1 MSRHAA
7 SRSTPLITSAC
18 YVRHAVS
25 EPQACARFV
34 SDIFGLQ
41 QVANH
46 DDELDFRSDDR
57 FRTVSLSRDQRDGT
71 SIGIEVWDDAA
82 LQDIGERLRAQDFAV
97 RPASPDECRRRYVQ
111 SALLADDA
119 SGNRIDL
126 VTRPTRSGRRYFPP
140 RDAGIVE
147 FQGVGLRSTDHVRD
161 LAFWRLLGAEVT
173 DWVGDIAYLGI
184 DHLHHRIALYPSR
197 RNGLLY
203 AAFEVE
209 ALDQIMQN
217 SYFMQDNQVR
227 IVQGPGRQSASHQ
240 IFLHV
245 EGPDGLIL
253 SYVNGMAEIG
263 DKPRPARQFPLNATS
278 LCNWGSESKDVP
290 ELGAPASSNRS
301 IA

>member
-1 MSRHAA
+1 MSDKDTRTKPLVA
-7 SRSTPLITSAC
+7 SVC

-41 QVANH
+41 QVA
-46 DDELDFRSDDR
+46 DQDGELAFRSDDR
-57 FRTVSLSRDQRDGT
+57 FRTVSLSRDPDGG
-71 SIGIEVWDDAA
+71 SVGIEVWDEAS
-82 LQDIGERLRAQDFAV
+82 LEEIGNRLREHGFAV
-97 RPASPDECRRRYVQ
+97 RTANPDECRRRYVQ
-111 SALLADDA
+111 SALLIEDA

-147 FQGVGLRSTDHVRD
+147 FQGIGLCSTDHVRD

-173 DWVGDIAYLGI
+173 DWVGDIAYLRI
-184 DHLHHRIALYPSR
+184 DNLHHRIALYPSR

-209 ALDQIMQN
+209 GLDQIMQN
-217 SYFMQDNQVR
+217 SYFMQENQVK
-227 IVQGPGRQSASHQ
+227 IVQGPGLQSASRQ

-253 SYVNGMAEIG
+253 SYVNGIAEVG
-263 DKPRPARQFPLNATS
+263 EKPRPPRQFPLTATS
-278 LCNWGSESKDVP
+278 LCNWGSESKGVP
-290 ELGAPASSNRS
+290 ELSARARPN
-301 IA
+301 